1 MNQWF
6 EQYIVVVRRT
16 SISCMLELVVVRL
29 ATISSVCIL
38 KRTSKQDMKIKSL
51 MKAAGGIY
59 LIKEYIGID
68 LVRSRD
74 SSGSI
79 RLRTAKIQGQV
90 PRPWSRDPTS
100 GFLESNLAGSTRTS
114 GSTNSANIGNPV
126 ICIFYAHPVC
136 NFV

>member
-6 EQYIVVVRRT
+6 EQCIVVVRRT

-59 LIKEYIGID
+59 LIKEYIG
-68 LVRSRD
+68 
-74 SSGSI
+74 SSYPT
-79 RLRTAKIQGQV
+79 RRT
-90 PRPWSRDPTS
+90 T
-100 GFLESNLAGSTRTS
+100 
-114 GSTNSANIGNPV
+114 SANHHQ
-126 ICIFYAHPVC
+126 AQ
-136 NFV
+136 